1 MLRVHLRVLSHASA
15 LQDDRG
21 EDWGEWDFVSL
32 PRTGDHIEVSRE
44 EEAAL
49 LTVRRVIHF
58 AAQHPLPR
66 TETPFKQRTQPTISI
81 VAVREIWSNPSE
93 LKA

>member
-1 MLRVHLRVLSHASA
+1 MLRVHLRVLPGAAA
-15 LQDDRG
+15 LREDRG

-32 PRTGDHIEVSRE
+32 PRTGDHIEMSRNDATE
-44 EEAAL
+44 L

-66 TETPFKQRTQPTISI
+66 TETPFRQRTQPSICI
-81 VAVREIWSNPSE
+81 VAVREV
-93 LKA
+93 

>member
-1 MLRVHLRVLSHASA
+1 MLRVRLRVLPDATA
-15 LQDDRG
+15 LQEDRG

-32 PRTGDHIEVSRE
+32 PRTGDHIEMSRNDATE
-44 EEAAL
+44 L

-66 TETPFKQRTQPTISI
+66 TETPFRQRTQPSICI
-81 VAVREIWSNPSE
+81 VAVREV
-93 LKA
+93 

>member
-1 MLRVHLRVLSHASA
+1 MLRVSVRVSPASA
-15 LQDDRG
+15 SAEEDAG

-32 PRTGDHIEVSRE
+32 PRAGDRIEVDRLDTAE
-44 EEAAL
+44 L

-66 TETPFKQRTQPTISI
+66 TEKPFRQRTQPTICI
-81 VAVREIWSNPSE
+81 VASRGT
-93 LKA
+93 

>member
-1 MLRVHLRVLSHASA
+1 MLRVHLRVLPDAPA
-15 LQDDRG
+15 LQEDRG

-32 PRTGDHIEVSRE
+32 PRTGDHIEMSRNDATE
-44 EEAAL
+44 L

-66 TETPFKQRTQPTISI
+66 TETPFRQRTQPSICI
-81 VAVREIWSNPSE
+81 VAVREV
-93 LKA
+93 

>member
-1 MLRVHLRVLSHASA
+1 MLRVHLRVLPEKSA
-15 LQDDRG
+15 QQEDRG

-32 PRTGDHIEVSRE
+32 PRTGDHIEVSRDE
-44 EEAAL
+44 TAEL

-66 TETPFKQRTQPTISI
+66 TETPFKQRTQPTICI
-81 VAVREIWSNPSE
+81 VAVREVSSNPSG
-93 LKA
+93 LNA

>member
-1 MLRVHLRVLSHASA
+1 MLRVHLRVLPDATA
-15 LQDDRG
+15 LQEDRG

-32 PRTGDHIEVSRE
+32 PRTGDHIDMSRNDATE
-44 EEAAL
+44 L

-66 TETPFKQRTQPTISI
+66 TKTPFRQRTQPSICI
-81 VAVREIWSNPSE
+81 VAVREV
-93 LKA
+93 